1 MRGDQLLIVA
11 EQGNSKTTEFNLLWV
26 AEFSKSQVGVEDTTS
41 SQLSLSS
48 IYFKLDF
55 RVIIEDIN
63 TRELDVATGEFA
75 RKSVTTSSKVYHDL
89 LKSTLTTK
97 AYLNAVLKRIP
108 YINQIN
114 VKNVVMP
121 MIQVTGLYCIVYGMN
136 VIDKKIYSLQR
147 LRMFYYPSTEHEIK
161 NGTIKT
167 MLDEFA
173 LVERGIRKNANNKT
187 IDINEYISTVYTC
200 SDEDEDEEDEKGK
213 ENCYNEEEYLCCH
226 NAPINSNQL

>member
-1 MRGDQLLIVA
+1 MHINRNYLCR
-11 EQGNSKTTEFNLLWV
+11 
-26 AEFSKSQVGVEDTTS
+26 EDTTS

-75 RKSVTTSSKVYHDL
+75 RKSVTASSKVYHDL

-173 LVERGIRKNANNKT
+173 LVEVSETG
-187 IDINEYISTVYTC
+187 YTC
-200 SDEDEDEEDEKGK
+200 FNYSRGR
-213 ENCYNEEEYLCCH
+213 Y
-226 NAPINSNQL
+226 